1 MFEVFAF
8 GSSGWGDEMLMGA
21 LMTVLV
27 SASSLILGIVIGII
41 FAACNLSNIFVLRV
55 IANIYTTII
64 RGIPELLVIYLLF
77 FGGSGAVMYL
87 AKIFGYNGYIELNAF
102 TIGTIAV
109 GAISGA
115 YSTEVIRGAVN
126 SVQKGQ
132 FEAGKTLGLNG
143 YGLYGKIIF
152 PQVARIALPGIGNVW
167 QITLKDT
174 ALISVTGLV
183 EIMRQSRIAAGST
196 HEPFI
201 FYTAAIILYL
211 LITRFSNILFD
222 KAENNYSKGFVS
234 KEAL

>member
-41 FAACNLSNIFVLRV
+41 FAACKLSNIFVLKV

>member
-41 FAACNLSNIFVLRV
+41 FAACKLSNIFVLRV

-132 FEAGKTLGLNG
+132 FEAGKTLGLNS

>member
-41 FAACNLSNIFVLRV
+41 FAACKLSNFFVLRV

>member
-41 FAACNLSNIFVLRV
+41 FAACKLSNFFVLRV

-167 QITLKDT
+167 QVTLKDT

>member
-8 GSSGWGDEMLMGA
+8 GSSGWGDEMIMGA

-41 FAACNLSNIFVLRV
+41 FAACKLSNIFVLRV

>member
-41 FAACNLSNIFVLRV
+41 FAACKLSNFFVLRV

-132 FEAGKTLGLNG
+132 FEAGKTLGVNG